1 MAWRFARG
9 AAGRYREIVLAAVF
23 VGVAGWELLEIW
35 TLERPLSSGVS
46 LTVLLH
52 ALQVVLILGVSGA
65 LLRAWQEKT
74 AHEQALARMV
84 EKVVFAREDERRRI
98 AYDLHDGIAQ
108 LVVSAKQ
115 HVDTCGDLWESD
127 SPRAAQELA
136 KGLDRLQRAI
146 AETRRVLMALR
157 PSAVDSI
164 GLVAAVRNS
173 LEEAAQEAGW
183 SVGFT
188 ENLRGIPLSPA
199 VETAVFRIV
208 QEALANASRHAAT
221 ARLDIDLQREAGWLT
236 LDVRDHGVG
245 FAAASDQAAGRGL
258 GLVSMRE
265 RARLLGG
272 SCTVESQ
279 PARGTRIRVRLPL
292 GNGQAGGRAA

>member
-23 VGVAGWELLEIW
+23 VGMAGWELLEIW
-35 TLERPLSSGVS
+35 TLERPLESGVS

-52 ALQVVLILGVSGA
+52 ALQVVLILGVSFA

-84 EKVVFAREDERRRI
+84 EKVVFAQEDERRRI

-115 HVDTCGDLWESD
+115 HVDTCGDLWDSD
-127 SPRAAQELA
+127 SPRAARELA

-146 AETRRVLMALR
+146 AETRRVLVALR

-164 GLVAAVRNS
+164 GLVAAVRSS
-173 LEEAAQEAGW
+173 LDEAAQEAGW
-183 SVGFT
+183 TVGFT
-188 ENLRGIPLSPA
+188 ENLRGIPLPPA
-199 VETAVFRIV
+199 VETAVFRII

-221 ARLDIDLQREAGWLT
+221 SRLDLDLRREQGWLT
-236 LDVRDHGVG
+236 LDVRDCGVG
-245 FAAASDQAAGRGL
+245 FVASSDRANRQGL

-265 RARLLGG
+265 RAQLLGG
-272 SCTVESQ
+272 TCAIESQ
-279 PARGTRIRVRLPL
+279 PGHGTRICVRLPL
-292 GNGQAGGRAA
+292 GNGQAGGHAA